1 MEDFYIEDLQ
11 KLALTLTSAQLAK
24 RAFVTENGLGEDIAF
39 NFFGWNNN
47 KILVIAQLNKTLM
60 TLTPEQRFMVCA
72 DLCRALRYFWA
83 VDAISMVA
91 EGWMSKD
98 PDKTKGLDLQKS
110 FAEKDSKVKE
120 CLTVTHAELDE
131 DGETSIQLLS
141 CPYEYE
147 VGRRVNFGDVVYYKD
162 GVVKV
167 IRDKKYP
174 AMLVKVLMDE
184 PAESV
189 SKEMLDEVVDNF
201 KSRGIYTQ
209 EFY

>member
-1 MEDFYIEDLQ
+1 
-11 KLALTLTSAQLAK
+11 LALTLTSAQLAK
-24 RAFVTENGLGEDIAF
+24 RAFVTDMGLGEDVAF
-39 NFFGWNNN
+39 NFFGWNENRVA
-47 KILVIAQLNKTLM
+47 VIAQLNKQLM
-60 TLTPEQRFMVCA
+60 NRTPEQRFMICA
-72 DLCRALRYFWA
+72 DLCKALRYFWG

-110 FAEKDSKVKE
+110 FAEKDSGVKE
-120 CLTVTHAELDE
+120 CLTVTHAELDST
-131 DGETSIQLLS
+131 GETSVQLLS

-147 VGRRVNFGDVVYYKD
+147 VGRRVHFGEVVYYKD

-184 PAESV
+184 PAEV
-189 SKEMLDEVVDNF
+189 VTREMLDEVVDNL
-201 KSRGIYTQ
+201 KSRGIFTQ

>member
-24 RAFVTENGLGEDIAF
+24 RAFVTDMGIGEDIAF
-39 NFFGWNNN
+39 NFFGWSNN
-47 KILVIAQLNKTLM
+47 KVVLITQLNKQLM
-60 TLTPEQRFMVCA
+60 LLTPEQRFMVCA
-72 DLCRALRYFWA
+72 DMCKALRYFWG

-91 EGWMSKD
+91 EGWMSTD
-98 PDKTKGLDLQKS
+98 PEKTKGLDLQKS
-110 FAEKDSKVKE
+110 FAQKNSKVKE
-120 CLTVTHAELDE
+120 CLTITHAELDFE
-131 DGETSIQLLS
+131 GETSVQLLS

-147 VGRRVNFGDVVYYKD
+147 VGRKVNFGEVIYYKD
-162 GVVKV
+162 GAARI

-184 PAESV
+184 PAESTTREV
-189 SKEMLDEVVDNF
+189 LDEVVDNF
-201 KSRGIYTQ
+201 KSRGIFTQ